1 MQIKNGIHDMIFI
14 FYFYIKICYTFKNT
28 QIIQPF
34 YKNQNLSC
42 ITLAAITPYLNIQP
56 NIHFAINK
64 NTHAIGKYCAKLHI
78 SCPKTDAFFYYAITF
93 GVFNFIVY
101 LNRLFGMF
109 SVSD

>member
-1 MQIKNGIHDMIFI
+1 MIWYLSSIFI
-14 FYFYIKICYTFKNT
+14 SKFATHLKILYTT
-28 QIIQPF
+28 E